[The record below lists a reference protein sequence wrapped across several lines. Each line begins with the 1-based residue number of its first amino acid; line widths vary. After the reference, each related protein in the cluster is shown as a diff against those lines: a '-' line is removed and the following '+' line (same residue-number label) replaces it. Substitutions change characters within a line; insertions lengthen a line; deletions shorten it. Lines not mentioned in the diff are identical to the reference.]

1 MNAVFVGHFQES
13 PTVFYVH
20 RHAHAL
26 NLAVQDA
33 VKACDL
39 VKETLDIVSEISSLI
54 RSSPKRNTMLEELKN
69 IAAVENDNACDKESA
84 RPGRITTFCRT
95 RLVGNSCGS
104 LI

>member
-1 MNAVFVGHFQES
+1 MNAVFVGYFQES
-13 PTVFYVH
+13 PTAFYVH
-20 RHAHAL
+20 CHAHAL

-39 VKETLDIVSEISSLI
+39 VKETLDIVSEISSII
-54 RSSPKRNTMLEELKN
+54 RSSPKRNAMLEELKN
-69 IAAVENDNACDKESA
+69 IAAVENDDACDEESA

-95 RLVGNSCGS
+95 RLVGNSCGN